1 METPVNALPEMILL
15 RAESLPE
22 GGVLSPKEFLHL
34 GSRTGI
40 NQALSR
46 LTKAGKLLRAARGIY
61 VAPVS
66 GRFGMRPGSNPRN
79 CLEARCGSRQSRP
92 ARIGS
97 DGSYGR
103 FCCSAL
109 ECSLSWH
116 GDFCRRSNNRV
127 RDAVLRRHTMT
138 RLRAPAGPVNPQR
151 RL

>member
-66 GRFGMRPGSNPRN
+66 GRFGMRAPARTRATAWRPDAAHASRAQPG
-79 CLEARCGSRQSRP
+79 LEATDPMDGFAARRWSARFHGMETSAG
-92 ARIGS
+92 ARITGCEMPS
-97 DGSYGR
+97 SG
-103 FCCSAL
+103 A
-109 ECSLSWH
+109 
-116 GDFCRRSNNRV
+116 
-127 RDAVLRRHTMT
+127 T
-138 RLRAPAGPVNPQR
+138 R
-151 RL
+151 